1 MVRGLK
7 VRDKRQVDK
16 IDFFKVLAICMQIE
30 KNVETSRDTHSDKIE
45 THGRFTETR
54 KKWEKSRNE
63 LKKKEK
69 NELDKL

>member
-1 MVRGLK
+1 
-7 VRDKRQVDK
+7 
-16 IDFFKVLAICMQIE
+16 MQIE

-63 LKKKEK
+63 LKKKK
-69 NELDKL
+69 KMNWINCNKLQVQRN

>member
-1 MVRGLK
+1 
-7 VRDKRQVDK
+7 
-16 IDFFKVLAICMQIE
+16 MQIE